1 MKEVV
6 KLRFR
11 GPRKKY
17 ICLISIFSIALLCF
31 VIIDKGI
38 KPTVIAMSE
47 AKVEYMATIAM
58 NNAVKQTL
66 GSDIKYTDLI
76 NILTDNNGNITMIQA
91 NTIRMNN
98 LAAEASSSTLSEITK
113 MGDQGIEVPLG
124 SIFNSRI
131 LAGMGPN
138 IKVRII
144 PVGSVSTEF
153 DTEFENAGINQT
165 RHKIFLNM
173 RAQVRV
179 VVPLGSDVVAVSAK
193 VPISETIIVGEVPDY
208 YVNID
213 DKGKILNLI
222 PR

>member
-1 MKEVV
+1 MREVI
-6 KLRFR
+6 KLVYKSLRR
-11 GPRKKY
+11 KY
-17 ICLISIFSIALLCF
+17 IYLLLIMAIVLLCF
-31 VIIDKGI
+31 IILEKGI

-66 GSDIKYTDLI
+66 GSDIKYTDLV

-91 NTIRMNN
+91 NTVRMNN
-98 LAAEASSSTLSEITK
+98 LAAEASSSTLVEITK

-138 IKVRII
+138 IKIKII
-144 PVGSVSTEF
+144 PVGSVSHEF

-179 VVPLGSDVVAVSAK
+179 VVPLGSDIVTVSTK

-208 YVNID
+208 YVNVD

>member
-1 MKEVV
+1 MVYKS
-6 KLRFR
+6 LRR
-11 GPRKKY
+11 KY
-17 ICLISIFSIALLCF
+17 IYLLLIMAIVLLCF
-31 VIIDKGI
+31 IILEKGI

-66 GSDIKYTDLI
+66 GSDIKYTDLV

-91 NTIRMNN
+91 NTVRMNN
-98 LAAEASSSTLSEITK
+98 LAAEASSSTLVEITK

-138 IKVRII
+138 IKIKII
-144 PVGSVSTEF
+144 PVGSVSHEF

-179 VVPLGSDVVAVSAK
+179 VVPLGSDIVTVSTK

-208 YVNID
+208 YVNVD

>member
-1 MKEVV
+1 MAIV
-6 KLRFR
+6 
-11 GPRKKY
+11 
-17 ICLISIFSIALLCF
+17 LLCF
-31 VIIDKGI
+31 IILEKGI

-66 GSDIKYTDLI
+66 GSDIKYTDLV

-91 NTIRMNN
+91 NTVRMNN
-98 LAAEASSSTLSEITK
+98 LAAEASSSTLVEITK

-138 IKVRII
+138 IKIKII
-144 PVGSVSTEF
+144 PVGSVSHEF

-179 VVPLGSDVVAVSAK
+179 VVPLGSDIVTVSTK

-208 YVNID
+208 YVNVD

>member
-1 MKEVV
+1 M
-6 KLRFR
+6 KLRFK
-11 GPRKKY
+11 GARKKY
-17 ICLISIFSIALLCF
+17 ICIMSIFTIMLLCF

-66 GSDIKYTDLI
+66 GSDIKYTDLV

-91 NTIRMNN
+91 NTIRMNS
-98 LAAEASSSTLSEITK
+98 LAADASSSTLSEITK

>member
-1 MKEVV
+1 M
-6 KLRFR
+6 RFK
-11 GPRKKY
+11 GYKKKY
-17 ICLISIFSIALLCF
+17 LYLVLVTLIGILCF
-31 VIIDKGI
+31 VIIERGI

-47 AKVEYMATIAM
+47 ARVEHMATIAM
-58 NNAVKQTL
+58 NNAVEKTL
-66 GSDIKYTDLI
+66 GSDIKYTDLV

-91 NTIRMNN
+91 NTVRMNH
-98 LAAEASSSTLSEITK
+98 LASDASNSTLLEITQ

-131 LAGMGPN
+131 LAGRGPN
-138 IKVRII
+138 IKIRII

-153 DTEFENAGINQT
+153 ETEFENAGINQT

-179 VVPLGSDVVAVSAK
+179 VVPLGSDVVSVSAK
-193 VPISETIIVGEVPDY
+193 VPISETIIVGDVPDY

-213 DKGKILNLI
+213 EKDKILNLI

>member
-1 MKEVV
+1 MVYKS
-6 KLRFR
+6 LRR
-11 GPRKKY
+11 KY
-17 ICLISIFSIALLCF
+17 IYLLLIMAIVLLCF
-31 VIIDKGI
+31 IILEKGI

-66 GSDIKYTDLI
+66 GSDIKYTDLV

-91 NTIRMNN
+91 NTVRMNN
-98 LAAEASSSTLSEITK
+98 LAAEASSSTLVEITK

-138 IKVRII
+138 IKIKII
-144 PVGSVSTEF
+144 PVGSVSHEF

-179 VVPLGSDVVAVSAK
+179 VVPLGSDIVTVSTK

-208 YVNID
+208 YVNVD
-213 DKGKILNLI
+213 NKGKILYLI

>member
-1 MKEVV
+1 
-6 KLRFR
+6 
-11 GPRKKY
+11 
-17 ICLISIFSIALLCF
+17 
-31 VIIDKGI
+31 
-38 KPTVIAMSE
+38 MSE
-47 AKVEYMATIAM
+47 AKVQYMATIAM
-58 NNAVKQTL
+58 NNAVKEIL

-76 NILTDNNGNITMIQA
+76 NILTDNNGKITMIQA
-91 NTIRMNN
+91 NTVKMNA
-98 LAAEASSSTLSEITK
+98 LAAEASSCTLNEITK

-138 IKVRII
+138 IKIRII
-144 PVGSVSTEF
+144 PVGSVSNEF
-153 DTEFENAGINQT
+153 ATEFENAGINQT

-179 VVPLGSDVVAVSAK
+179 VVPLGSDVVTVSAK
-193 VPISETIIVGEVPDY
+193 IPISESIIVGEVPDY
-208 YVNID
+208 YVNVD

>member
-1 MKEVV
+1 M
-6 KLRFR
+6 RFR

>member
-1 MKEVV
+1 MGILGFTIV
-6 KLRFR
+6 
-11 GPRKKY
+11 
-17 ICLISIFSIALLCF
+17 
-31 VIIDKGI
+31 DQGI

-47 AKVEYMATIAM
+47 ARVEHMATIAM
-58 NNAVKQTL
+58 NNAVEKTL
-66 GSDIKYTDLI
+66 GSDIKYTDLV

-91 NTIRMNN
+91 NTVRMNN
-98 LAAEASSSTLSEITK
+98 LASDASSMTLFEITK

-124 SIFNSRI
+124 SMFNSRI
-131 LAGMGPN
+131 LAGRGPN
-138 IKVRII
+138 IKIKII

-179 VVPLGSDVVAVSAK
+179 VVPLGSDVVSVSAK
-193 VPISETIIVGEVPDY
+193 VPISETIIVGDVPDY

-213 DKGKILNLI
+213 EKDKILNLI